1 MKTDPLVTKPRE
13 QIIKEARAAAHT
25 PSTPST
31 MPADWQA
38 IAEQLRPLAGQSIT
52 LPDGQQV
59 AVLAP
64 AYLHVPEHTGKTGRK
79 VKAFRAIVL
88 CRIGG
93 YTYANVGQIGAWA
106 IEARIDLI
114 ARPATGRSTGAPQAA
129 PQPLF

>member
-1 MKTDPLVTKPRE
+1 MKSPIETKPRE
-13 QIIKEARAAAHT
+13 QIIREAREAAKT
-25 PSTPST
+25 PSAPSA

-38 IAEQLRPLAGQSIT
+38 IAEQLRPLTGQAVT

-79 VKAFRAIVL
+79 VREFRAVVL
-88 CRIGG
+88 CRIGE
-93 YTYANVGQIGAWA
+93 YTYTNVGQIGDWA

-114 ARPATGRSTGAPQAA
+114 ARPANGRSTGTPQAT